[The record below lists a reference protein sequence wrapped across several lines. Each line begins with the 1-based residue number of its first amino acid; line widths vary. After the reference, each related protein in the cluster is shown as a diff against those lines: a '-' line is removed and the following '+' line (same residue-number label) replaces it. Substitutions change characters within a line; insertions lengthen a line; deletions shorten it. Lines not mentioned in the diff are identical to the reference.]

1 MPISRSQME
10 RQLRMGGGIMSVTP
24 REKYGWG
31 SSLKKFAKKV
41 TSPVTKIA
49 KKIVPK
55 EIAGIMRVASPFLPP
70 GYREAAYL
78 LGTAKQT
85 GRISPVDLALA
96 AVPTFLEKT
105 PMGQN
110 LSNSFKMSRPG
121 QFLLGQGVMTPGGR
135 EVATKGILG
144 SGGKMFQFG
153 KGVGLSAFADQ
164 TKLGKFIDNNKLPL
178 GAAAISGLAGYMT
191 QQGMSDEQIE
201 EVKQNPEALKTYLR
215 EYYSALNPKAKPQE
229 VENFVQINTAE
240 YRADGGR
247 IGFQDGEL
255 ATNTELNYDP
265 YKKFDFRTGV
275 GSRYDDIG
283 ASIVPGD
290 VSKAAPWGILYP
302 ENAPI
307 VEADWRRPDL
317 KPLDDL
323 EGLRDPF
330 QPIMTPQAPTE
341 IPESKMSDYDYSV
354 ITEPAKQI
362 AKNIAL
368 KEIAKKGAAQTGI
381 LGGIFSSLPQIAA
394 LKGVYDLFKYQTNKP
409 SAENVIYGTEDKT
422 YGTDRLGFQQG
433 SNPLYEKVQQYLSQ
447 PLPGTTAT
455 STPAPAPAA
464 TSAATTQTLNP
475 YGLTPEQL
483 TKLTTMDPLYSTLPS
498 KEQIY
503 DIYGYEY
510 KPDDLYNYQ
519 VGGATPEGYR
529 KVDINGDFIF
539 EKKYPMPL
547 NPIIFD
553 LKNPYTDPEKQ
564 GEAYGEYLRSVG
576 FNNGGRA
583 QYGEG
588 TTEMGM
594 IDPKKVKQ
602 AQTMIKMGADVS
614 TISSITGLTE
624 AQVNQIQQTQG
635 KANGG
640 RMGYGMGSL
649 VSKFVKENPE
659 IFKPVSQS
667 KKVLSPSINGTGGM
681 LAKFV
686 KNNPEIFMN
695 LNSEEDE
702 EDRNMVAYGGRMGYA
717 YGNKPEDNAIQA
729 SGIEGLPLNQNP
741 AGITEL
747 DLRDSGGFI
756 PPVGVKEKA
765 DDIPAMLSNN
775 EFVFTADAVRGM
787 GDGDVNVGAQ
797 RMYDM
802 MKKLEN
808 GGRV

>member
-1 MPISRSQME
+1 
-10 RQLRMGGGIMSVTP
+10 MSVTP

-31 SSLKKFAKKV
+31 SSLKKFVKKV
-41 TSPVTKIA
+41 TSPVTKVA

-110 LSNSFKMSRPG
+110 LSNSFRGTKAG
-121 QFLLGQGVMTPGGR
+121 QFLVGGQKSVGLPIKG
-135 EVATKGILG
+135 AAIDTKGILG
-144 SGGKMFQFG
+144 SGGKMFKFG
-153 KGVGLSAFADQ
+153 KGAGLSAFADQ
-164 TKLGKFIDNNKLPL
+164 TKLGTFIDNNKLPL

-215 EYYSALNPKAKPQE
+215 EYYSALNPKAKPEE

-240 YRADGGR
+240 YRANGGR

-255 ATNTELNYDP
+255 ARNIPEGIDANRYG
-265 YKKFDFRTGV
+265 TG
-275 GSRYDDIG
+275 GDLSLEIGYDDIG
-283 ASIVPGD
+283 ASIVPGGR
-290 VSKAAPWGILYP
+290 STLPPLEMIYP

-381 LGGIFSSLPQIAA
+381 LGGIFSSIPQIAA

-483 TKLTTMDPLYSTLPS
+483 TKLTTMDPMYSSLPS
-498 KEQIY
+498 KDIIY
-503 DIYGYEY
+503 RQYGYDY

-519 VGGATPEGYR
+519 VGQATPEGYR
-529 KVDINGDFIF
+529 KVEMDGDFIF
-539 EKKYPMPL
+539 EKEYMPL
-547 NPIIFD
+547 DSTIFN
-553 LKNPYTDPEKQ
+553 LKNPYTDPYEQ
-564 GEAYGEYLRSVG
+564 GKAYSDYLIG
-576 FNNGGRA
+576 FGGDPYYTPTNFNNGGRA

-635 KANGG
+635 KADGG

-787 GDGDVNVGAQ
+787 GDGNVNKGAQ